1 MIPFPDS
8 KEDYVQMLFTN
19 KTQIYLMP
27 LIVTDSLRDLIPD
40 TLQLSKHID
49 FTQFGNIAAVSQPG
63 VDTMFDGKLHFNP
76 IFSLN
81 VWIIILLV
89 LILLSLLMAFIQK
102 KSNNNSYF
110 KQVLGQMWN
119 LSTVLL
125 SEPFPKIPKTFSM
138 RALIGSWLLL
148 AVVLLGII
156 GGIFRENMIRNIP
169 DLVINT
175 WNDLYERKDMQIIC
189 IVFSKCHLNSNNNH
203 V

>member
-8 KEDYVQMLFTN
+8 KEDFFPMLFTN

-27 LIVTDSLRDLIPD
+27 FIVTNLFRDLIPD

-49 FTQFGNIAAVSQPG
+49 FTEFGNIAAVSQPG
-63 VDTMFDGKLHFNP
+63 VDTMFDGNLHFNP

-81 VWIIILLV
+81 FWILIFLA

-148 AVVLLGII
+148 AVVFLGII
-156 GGIFRENMIRNIP
+156 GGIFLENMMRNIP

-189 IVFSKCHLNSNNNH
+189 IVFF
-203 V
+203 

>member
-1 MIPFPDS
+1 MF
-8 KEDYVQMLFTN
+8 FTN
-19 KTQIYLMP
+19 KTEIYLFP
-27 LIVTDSLRDLIPD
+27 IIVNSVIRDLIPN
-40 TLQLSKHID
+40 TLQVSKHID
-49 FTQFGNIAAVSQPG
+49 FIEFGSIAAVSQPG
-63 VDTMFDGKLHFNP
+63 VDTMFDGNLHINP

-81 VWIIILLV
+81 VWIFIFFT
-89 LILLSLLMAFIQK
+89 LILLSLLMAFIQE

-148 AVVLLGII
+148 AVVFLGII

-189 IVFSKCHLNSNNNH
+189 IVFF
-203 V
+203 